1 MVWKLYLSLDLKFSE
16 GLDSFQHFS
25 QQYLPTIVQV
35 WICHTLWHKNS
46 FCGWNLYGWMLKNSW
61 KRELYYFPSMS
72 STIDQVCNVVLQQ
85 SHCLANVNFQVVALK
100 FIPKVGRSEKE
111 LKNLQREIDIMRNL
125 EHENIIKLLDSFAT
139 PKEVCCFCC
148 IYQSFR
154 KDKCISL
161 G

>member
-1 MVWKLYLSLDLKFSE
+1 MNLPHALTQELFLWLKFIWVNAQEFMEKRTVLLS
-16 GLDSFQHFS
+16 QH
-25 QQYLPTIVQV
+25 
-35 WICHTLWHKNS
+35 
-46 FCGWNLYGWMLKNSW
+46 
-61 KRELYYFPSMS
+61 ELHYRSGMQCCTPV
-72 STIDQVCNVVLQQ
+72 I
-85 SHCLANVNFQVVALK
+85 HCLANVNFQVVALK

-161 G
+161 E